1 MKKIEEKYY
10 KVWLTLIKN
19 LGFKRYINLME
30 KFKNHKA
37 IFNASKEELQEV
49 PLIDEKMAESILD
62 VVTRKRV
69 LNHLKYMQANNIDII
84 AICDKEY
91 PYYLR
96 EIYSPPICLY
106 IKGDKSI
113 LNGIN
118 IGIVGCRDCT
128 KYGIEVAKDFAYNL
142 AKKNLNIVSGLAKG
156 IDAYAHG
163 GAVLAKGKTIAV
175 LGNGLDT
182 IYPEENRNLANKI
195 INLGGAIIS
204 EYPLGTKPE
213 KANFPARNRII
224 SGMSKGI
231 IVVEAKKKSGTIIT
245 VDFALEQG
253 RDVFVVPGNINSPNS
268 EGTNELIKQ
277 GARLVTS
284 FEDVLEELWKKNK
297 NPLVRTSNQWIAF
310 LLNT

>member
-1 MKKIEEKYY
+1 MEMIIIEEKYY

-19 LGFKRYINLME
+19 LGFKKYINLIK

-37 IFNASKEELQEV
+37 IFNEKKKKLQEV
-49 PLIDEKMAESILD
+49 PLIDEKMAEKILD

-69 LNHLKYMQANNIDII
+69 LNHIKYMQANNIDII
-84 AICDKEY
+84 DIFDKDY
-91 PYYLR
+91 PYYLK

-106 IKGDKSI
+106 VKGDKSI

-118 IGIVGCRDCT
+118 IGIVGCRDCS
-128 KYGIEVAKDFAYNL
+128 KYGIEVAKDFSYNL
-142 AKKNLNIVSGLAKG
+142 AKHKLNIVSGLAKG
-156 IDAYAHG
+156 IDAYAHC

-195 INLGGAIIS
+195 ISGGGAIIS

-253 RDVFVVPGNINSPNS
+253 RGVFVVPGNINSINS
-268 EGTNELIKQ
+268 EGTNDLIKQ

-284 FEDVLEELWKKNK
+284 FEDVLEEL
-297 NPLVRTSNQWIAF
+297 
-310 LLNT
+310 

>member
-1 MKKIEEKYY
+1 MEMIIIEEKYY

-19 LGFKRYINLME
+19 LGFKKYINLIK
-30 KFKNHKA
+30 KFNNHKA
-37 IFNASKEELQEV
+37 IFNASKEKLQEV
-49 PLIDEKMAESILD
+49 PLIDEKMAEKILD

-69 LNHLKYMQANNIDII
+69 LNHIKYMQANNIDII
-84 AICDKEY
+84 DIFDKDY
-91 PYYLR
+91 PYYLK

-106 IKGDKSI
+106 VKGDKSI

-118 IGIVGCRDCT
+118 IGIVGCRDCS
-128 KYGIEVAKDFAYNL
+128 KYGIEVAKDFSYNL
-142 AKKNLNIVSGLAKG
+142 AKHKLNIVSGLAKG
-156 IDAYAHG
+156 IDAYAHC

-195 INLGGAIIS
+195 ISGGGAIIS

-253 RDVFVVPGNINSPNS
+253 RDVFVVPGNINSINS
-268 EGTNELIKQ
+268 EGTNDLIKQ

-284 FEDVLEELWKKNK
+284 FEDVLEEL
-297 NPLVRTSNQWIAF
+297 
-310 LLNT
+310 

>member
-1 MKKIEEKYY
+1 MEMIIIEEKYY

-19 LGFKRYINLME
+19 LGFKKYINLIK

-37 IFNASKEELQEV
+37 IFNASKEKLQEV
-49 PLIDEKMAESILD
+49 PLIDEKMAEKILD

-69 LNHLKYMQANNIDII
+69 LNHIKYMQANNIDII
-84 AICDKEY
+84 DIFDKDY
-91 PYYLR
+91 PYYLK

-106 IKGDKSI
+106 VKGDKSI

-118 IGIVGCRDCT
+118 IGIVGCRDCS
-128 KYGIEVAKDFAYNL
+128 KYGIEVAKDFSYNL
-142 AKKNLNIVSGLAKG
+142 AKHKLNIVSGLAKG
-156 IDAYAHG
+156 IDAYAHC

-195 INLGGAIIS
+195 ISGGGAIIS

-253 RDVFVVPGNINSPNS
+253 RDVFVVPGNINSINS
-268 EGTNELIKQ
+268 EGTNDLIKQ

-284 FEDVLEELWKKNK
+284 FEDVLEEL
-297 NPLVRTSNQWIAF
+297 
-310 LLNT
+310 